1 MNKESFVL
9 ELNKRGIN
17 CDEKQL
23 NLLWDF
29 MRHVLKTNESF
40 NLTAIKD
47 EESFVEKMIFDSAL
61 LLNNQNFE
69 DVDILDIGAGAGFP
83 SVVLSILSPKA
94 HVFALDSTAKKV
106 KFIEDY
112 AKEKSLDVT
121 GISARA
127 EEFARDNRDR
137 FMVVTARAVASL
149 RILIELALPLLKV
162 GGVLIAM
169 KGPGFED
176 EIKEAQGA
184 LKKLKGEVDYIYE
197 DQLPE
202 SKEARSF
209 IYIKKVGETPNKYPR
224 SYVEIKNK
232 ALYYFIL

>member
-9 ELNKRGIN
+9 ELTKRGIN
-17 CDEKQL
+17 CEETQL

-69 DVDILDIGAGAGFP
+69 GVDILDIGAGAGFP

-127 EEFARDNRDR
+127 EEFARNNRDR

-162 GGVLIAM
+162 GGVFIAM
-169 KGPGFED
+169 KGPGFEE

-184 LKKLKGEVDYIYE
+184 LKKLKGEIDYIYE

-209 IYIKKVGETPNKYPR
+209 IYIKKVGETPTKYPR
-224 SYVEIKNK
+224 PYGEIKNK
-232 ALYYFIL
+232 AL

>member
-17 CDEKQL
+17 CEEAQL

-29 MRHVLKTNESF
+29 MHHVLKTNESF

-69 DVDILDIGAGAGFP
+69 GVDVLDIGAGAGFP

-149 RILIELALPLLKV
+149 RILVELALPLLKV
-162 GGVLIAM
+162 GGVFIAM
-169 KGPGFED
+169 KGPGFEE

-184 LKKLKGEVDYIYE
+184 LKKLKGEIDYIYE

-209 IYIKKVGETPNKYPR
+209 IYIKKVVETPNKYPR
-224 SYVEIKNK
+224 PYGEIKNK
-232 ALYYFIL
+232 TL

>member
-1 MNKESFVL
+1 MNKNSFVD
-9 ELNKRGIN
+9 ELNKRGIF
-17 CDEKQL
+17 CDESQL

-29 MRHVLKTNESF
+29 MHHVLETNEKF

-47 EESFVEKMIFDSAL
+47 ENAFVEKMIFDSAL

-69 DVDILDIGAGAGFP
+69 GLDVLDIGAGAGFP

-121 GISARA
+121 GIAARA
-127 EEFARDNRDR
+127 EEFARENRDR

-149 RILIELALPLLKV
+149 RILIELAVPTLKV
-162 GGVLIAM
+162 GGVFIAM
-169 KGPGFED
+169 KGPGFEQ
-176 EIKEAQGA
+176 EIEEAKGA
-184 LKKLKGEVDYIYE
+184 LKKLNCEIDYIYE

-202 SKEARSF
+202 SNENRSF
-209 IYIKKVGETPNKYPR
+209 IYIKKIKETPKKYPR
-224 SYVEIKNK
+224 LYGEIKNK
-232 ALYYFIL
+232 AL

>member
-1 MNKESFVL
+1 MNKETFVK
-9 ELNKRGIN
+9 ELNNRGIN
-17 CDEKQL
+17 CNEQQL
-23 NLLWDF
+23 ELLWDF

-47 EESFVEKMIFDSAL
+47 EESFVEKMLFDSAL

-69 DVDILDIGAGAGFP
+69 GLDILDIGAGAGFP
-83 SVVLSILSPKA
+83 SVVLAILSPKA

-121 GISARA
+121 GIAARA
-127 EEFARDNRDR
+127 EEFARENRER

-149 RILIELALPLLKV
+149 RILIELAVPLLKV
-162 GGVLIAM
+162 GGVFIAM
-169 KGPGFED
+169 KGPSFEQ
-176 EIKEAQGA
+176 EIAEAQGA
-184 LKKLKGEVDYIYE
+184 LKKHNCEIDYIYE

-202 SKEARSF
+202 SNESRSF
-209 IYIKKVGETPNKYPR
+209 IYIKKIKETPKKYPR
-224 SYVEIKNK
+224 LYGEIKNK
-232 ALYYFIL
+232 AL

>member
-1 MNKESFVL
+1 MNKETFVK
-9 ELNKRGIN
+9 ELASRGIN
-17 CDEKQL
+17 CNEQQL
-23 NLLWDF
+23 ELLWDF

-47 EESFVEKMIFDSAL
+47 EESFVEKMLFDSAL

-69 DVDILDIGAGAGFP
+69 GLDILDIGAGAGFP

-121 GISARA
+121 GIAARA
-127 EEFARDNRDR
+127 EEFARENRDI
-137 FMVVTARAVASL
+137 FMVVTASL
-149 RILIELALPLLKV
+149 RILIELAVPLLKV
-162 GGVLIAM
+162 GGVFIAM
-169 KGPGFED
+169 KGPGFEQ
-176 EIKEAQGA
+176 EIAEAQGA
-184 LKKLKGEVDYIYE
+184 LKKLNCEIDYIYE

-202 SKEARSF
+202 SKENRSF
-209 IYIKKVGETPNKYPR
+209 IYIKKIKETPKKYPR
-224 SYVEIKNK
+224 LYGEIKNK
-232 ALYYFIL
+232 AL